1 MNHFQPLRNLRDLYH
16 EYPPQFRVL
25 IGALFIDRLGGA
37 LIFPFLTL
45 YITRQ
50 FGVGMTEVGI
60 IFGLFSL
67 SSIIGSMISGA
78 LTDHL
83 GRKQML
89 IAGLVISAL
98 TSLFMGAAHSFA
110 LFCSGAIIAGL
121 FSNIGGPAQQAMV
134 ADLLPEKQR
143 TQGFG
148 LLRVVAN
155 LAVTIGPAIGGLLA
169 GRSYLIL
176 FISDAVL
183 STITAAIVF
192 VAIKETRPVSQAAAP
207 EQTIGQTFRGYGK
220 VLRDTT
226 VILFIG
232 ASILMVF
239 VYMQMNSSLA
249 VYLRDAH
256 GVPDR
261 GFGYLLSLNA
271 ALVVLFQ
278 FPVTR
283 RIAKYRPLR
292 LMAAGSLLYAIGFG
306 MYGFVSTYGL
316 FIAAML
322 IITVGEML
330 TAPTGQALVA
340 RFAPEDMRGRYM
352 AVFGFSW
359 VIPFTVGPLLAGLI
373 MDNADP
379 RWVWYVAG
387 LIGLA
392 AAGAFA
398 LLQRRAARGLGLKTP
413 G

>member
-1 MNHFQPLRNLRDLYH
+1 MNHFQPLRNFRDLYH

-67 SSIIGSMISGA
+67 SSIIGSMIGGA

-110 LFCSGAIIAGL
+110 LFCSGAVIAGL

-134 ADLLPEKQR
+134 ADLLPEEQR
-143 TQGFG
+143 AQGFG

-183 STITAAIVF
+183 STITAAIVL
-192 VAIKETRPVSQAAAP
+192 VAIKETRPVSQAGTP
-207 EQTIGQTFRGYGK
+207 EQTVGQTFRGYGE

-226 VILFIG
+226 FILFIG

-249 VYLRDAH
+249 VYLRDTHSIPAQ
-256 GVPDR
+256 

-271 ALVVLFQ
+271 AMVVLFQ

-306 MYGFVSTYGL
+306 MYGFVSTYAM
-316 FIAAML
+316 FIAAMV

-352 AVFGFSW
+352 AVYGFSW

-379 RWVWYVAG
+379 RWVWYAAG

-398 LLQRRAARGLGLKTP
+398 LLQRRAE
-413 G
+413 

>member
-1 MNHFQPLRNLRDLYH
+1 MNLSLPWRNLRNLYH

-45 YITRQ
+45 YITRK

-60 IFGLFSL
+60 IFGLFSV
-67 SSIIGSMISGA
+67 SSVIGSMISGA

-89 IAGLVISAL
+89 IAGLLISAL
-98 TSLFMGAAHSFA
+98 TSLFMGLAPSFNFFLGGAA
-110 LFCSGAIIAGL
+110 IAGL

-134 ADLLPEKQR
+134 ADLLPERQR

-176 FISDAVL
+176 FVSDAVL
-183 STITAAIVF
+183 STITAAIVC
-192 VAIKETRPVSQAAAP
+192 VAIKETRPVFQAGTP
-207 EQTIGQTFRGYGK
+207 EQTVGQTFRGYGE

-226 VILFIG
+226 FILFIG

-249 VYLRDAH
+249 VYLRDTH

-278 FPVTR
+278 FPITR

-306 MYGFVSTYGL
+306 MYGFVSTYAL

-352 AVFGFSW
+352 AVYGFSW
-359 VIPFTVGPLLAGLI
+359 VIPFTVGPLLAGLV

-379 RWVWYVAG
+379 RWVWYAAG

-398 LLQRRAARGLGLKTP
+398 LLQRRTE
-413 G
+413 

>member
-67 SSIIGSMISGA
+67 SSIIGSMIGGA

-98 TSLFMGAAHSFA
+98 TSLFMGVAHSFA
-110 LFCSGAIIAGL
+110 LFCSCAVIAGL
-121 FSNIGGPAQQAMV
+121 FSSIGGPAQQAMV
-134 ADLLPEKQR
+134 ADLLPEKQQA
-143 TQGFG
+143 QGFG

-183 STITAAIVF
+183 STITAAIVC
-192 VAIKETRPVSQAAAP
+192 VAIKETRPVSQAGTP
-207 EQTIGQTFRGYGK
+207 EQTVGQTFRGYGK
-220 VLRDTT
+220 VLQDATF
-226 VILFIG
+226 ILFIG
-232 ASILMVF
+232 ASILMIF

-249 VYLRDAH
+249 VYLRDTH
-256 GVPDR
+256 GIPAQ

-306 MYGFVSTYGL
+306 MYGFVSTSAL
-316 FIAAML
+316 FVAAML

-352 AVFGFSW
+352 AVYGFSW
-359 VIPFTVGPLLAGLI
+359 VIPFTVGPLLAGLV

-379 RWVWYVAG
+379 RWVWYAAG

-398 LLQRRAARGLGLKTP
+398 LLQRRAVRGLGLP
-413 G
+413 QP

>member
-1 MNHFQPLRNLRDLYH
+1 MKFSPSWRYLRDLYY

-45 YITRQ
+45 YITRK
-50 FGVGMTEVGI
+50 FGVGMTQVGV
-60 IFGLFSL
+60 IFGLFSV
-67 SSIIGSMISGA
+67 SSVIGSMISGA

-89 IAGLVISAL
+89 IAGLLISAL
-98 TSLFMGAAHSFA
+98 TSLFMGLAPSFNFFLGGAA
-110 LFCSGAIIAGL
+110 IAGL

-134 ADLLPEKQR
+134 ADLLPERQR
-143 TQGFG
+143 IQGFG

-169 GRSYLIL
+169 TRSYLIL
-176 FISDAVL
+176 FISDAVF
-183 STITAAIVF
+183 STITAAIVC
-192 VAIKETRPVSQAAAP
+192 VAIKETRPASRADAP
-207 EQTIGQTFRGYGK
+207 EQTVGQTFRGYGK

-226 VILFIG
+226 FILFIG
-232 ASILMVF
+232 ASILMVS
-239 VYMQMNSSLA
+239 VYMQMNSTLA
-249 VYLRDAH
+249 VYLRDTH
-256 GVPDR
+256 GVPAR

-271 ALVVLFQ
+271 AMVVLFQ

-306 MYGFVSTYGL
+306 MYGFVSTYAL
-316 FIAAML
+316 FIAAMV
-322 IITVGEML
+322 IITVGELL
-330 TAPTGQALVA
+330 TSPTGQALVA

-359 VIPFTVGPLLAGLI
+359 VIPSAVGPLLAGLV

-379 RWVWYVAG
+379 RWVWYAAG

-398 LLQRRAARGLGLKTP
+398 LLQRRAE
-413 G
+413 

>member
-1 MNHFQPLRNLRDLYH
+1 MNHFQPLRNFRDLYH

-67 SSIIGSMISGA
+67 SSIVGSMIGGA

-110 LFCSGAIIAGL
+110 LFCSGAVIAGL

-134 ADLLPEKQR
+134 ADLLPEEQR
-143 TQGFG
+143 AQGFG

-183 STITAAIVF
+183 STITAAIVL
-192 VAIKETRPVSQAAAP
+192 VAIKETRPVSQAGTP
-207 EQTIGQTFRGYGK
+207 EQTVGQTFRGYGE

-226 VILFIG
+226 FILFIG

-249 VYLRDAH
+249 VYLRDTHSIPAQ
-256 GVPDR
+256 

-271 ALVVLFQ
+271 AMVVLFQ

-306 MYGFVSTYGL
+306 MYGFVSTYAM
-316 FIAAML
+316 FIAAMV

-352 AVFGFSW
+352 AVYGFSW

-379 RWVWYVAG
+379 RWVWYAAG

-398 LLQRRAARGLGLKTP
+398 LLQRRAE
-413 G
+413 

>member
-1 MNHFQPLRNLRDLYH
+1 MNYFQPLRNLRDLYH

-110 LFCSGAIIAGL
+110 LFCSCAIIAGL

-143 TQGFG
+143 AQGFG
-148 LLRVVAN
+148 LLRVVTN

-226 VILFIG
+226 FILFIG

-271 ALVVLFQ
+271 AIVVLFQ

-283 RIAKYRPLR
+283 QIAKYRPLR

-306 MYGFVSTYGL
+306 MYGFVSTYAL

-359 VIPFTVGPLLAGLI
+359 VIPFTVGPLLAGLV

-379 RWVWYVAG
+379 RWVWYAAG

>member
-1 MNHFQPLRNLRDLYH
+1 MNLSPALKYLRRLYN

-67 SSIIGSMISGA
+67 SSVIGSMISGA

-89 IAGLVISAL
+89 VAGLVISAL
-98 TSLFMGAAHSFA
+98 TSLFLGVAHSFA
-110 LFCSGAIIAGL
+110 LFCGGAVIAGL

-143 TQGFG
+143 AQGFG

-183 STITAAIVF
+183 STITAAIVC
-192 VAIKETRPVSQAAAP
+192 VAIKETRPVSQAGAS
-207 EQTIGQTFRGYGK
+207 EQTVGQTFRGYGE

-226 VILFIG
+226 FILFIG

-239 VYMQMNSSLA
+239 VYMQMNSTLA
-249 VYLRDAH
+249 VYLRDIH
-256 GVPDR
+256 GIPDR

-292 LMAAGSLLYAIGFG
+292 LMAAGSLLYTIGFG
-306 MYGFVSTYGL
+306 MYGFVSTSAL
-316 FIAAML
+316 FVAAML
-322 IITVGEML
+322 IITVGELL

-340 RFAPEDMRGRYM
+340 HFAPEDMRGRYM
-352 AVFGFSW
+352 AVYGFSW
-359 VIPFTVGPLLAGLI
+359 VIPFTVGPLLAGLV

-379 RWVWYVAG
+379 RWVWYAAG
-387 LIGLA
+387 LTGLA

-398 LLQRRAARGLGLKTP
+398 LLQRRAARGLGLKAP

>member
-67 SSIIGSMISGA
+67 SSIIGSMVGGA
-78 LTDHL
+78 LTDYL

-98 TSLFMGAAHSFA
+98 TSLFMGVAHSFA
-110 LFCSGAIIAGL
+110 LFCGCAVIAGL
-121 FSNIGGPAQQAMV
+121 FSSIGGPAQQAMV
-134 ADLLPEKQR
+134 ADLLPAKQQA
-143 TQGFG
+143 QGFG

-183 STITAAIVF
+183 STITAAIVCI
-192 VAIKETRPVSQAAAP
+192 AIKETRPVSQPGTP
-207 EQTIGQTFRGYGK
+207 EQTVGQTFRGYGE

-226 VILFIG
+226 FILFIG
-232 ASILMVF
+232 ASILMIF

-249 VYLRDAH
+249 VYLRDTH
-256 GVPDR
+256 GIPAQ

-278 FPVTR
+278 FPITR

-306 MYGFVSTYGL
+306 MYGFVSTSAL
-316 FIAAML
+316 FVAAML

-352 AVFGFSW
+352 AVYGFSW
-359 VIPFTVGPLLAGLI
+359 VIPFTVGPLLAGLV

-379 RWVWYVAG
+379 RWVWYAAG

-398 LLQRRAARGLGLKTP
+398 LLQRRAVRGLGLSRP
-413 G
+413 